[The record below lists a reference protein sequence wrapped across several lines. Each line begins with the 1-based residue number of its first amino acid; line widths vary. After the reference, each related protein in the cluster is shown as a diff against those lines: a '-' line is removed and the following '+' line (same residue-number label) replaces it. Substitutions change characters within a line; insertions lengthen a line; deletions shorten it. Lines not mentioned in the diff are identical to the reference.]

1 MSLYIARGIIGALVD
16 HLFLQYGCE
25 LDHGQVAQPFEVAG
39 RVQHIGDTARHAGR
53 EIASGLAEHH
63 HDAAGHVFAA
73 MIPGALDNRDRTRVA
88 HREALAGDAAEIAFA
103 LDRAVHHGIADDDRL
118 FRHDAGIVRRLD
130 DDAAAGKALADI
142 VVAFAFEIEGDA
154 ARQPRAE
161 RLTRGALEAHLDGVL
176 RQAGMAIDF
185 GNRAR

>member
-1 MSLYIARGIIGALVD
+1 SHTSVHVSSAMTPRALN
-16 HLFLQYGCE
+16 
-25 LDHGQVAQPFEVAG
+25 
-39 RVQHIGDTARHAGR
+39 
-53 EIASGLAEHH
+53 
-63 HDAAGHVFAA
+63 
-73 MIPGALDNRDRTRVA
+73 NRDRTRVA

-161 RLTRGALEAHLDGVL
+161 RLARSALEVDLNGIVREPGVAINL
-176 RQAGMAIDF
+176 RHRRRQQ
-185 GNRAR
+185 RA